1 MMRELEI
8 VRPFVWIGFTAFG
21 ALLLA
26 SFLGAEL
33 TAYLCIICLI
43 SAVLLLIIKFRI
55 QCRYA
60 IILLIT
66 ASLFFGSYSFLYQTK
81 AAPYAIYANEKRT
94 IHAEVLSLPEENSG
108 KFYYNVKVHSIGE
121 LNDPINM
128 TIRLSHR
135 EALEAEIGDTV
146 HCLVRFYDFDT
157 HPGLSS
163 KASHLAKG
171 TVLGAYIADHET
183 VVIEQGARTG
193 IRFHLSKLRQYLND
207 RITESLPIEE
217 ASVLSAMLIGMRDAI
232 PDTVNNNY
240 RDAGASHILVI
251 SGTHMSS
258 LVQFMLDALVSV
270 GVRRRYAICLTYP
283 AVILFMAISG
293 FSASVLRSGIMQL
306 IWLTGLLLGRKPDS
320 LNSLAIAALLL
331 LTANP
336 FAIGDISLLLSFSA
350 SLGMITLSPRMIE
363 FCTARIEDPH
373 VKYRVLKVVVPVISS
388 VSAVLGALPVQ
399 LYAFGTINVL
409 SVITSLLVL
418 YASAWIIRLGMPTV
432 ILLSIPFLSP
442 AASPLLLVTGLLI
455 RYQNF
460 ITAFVSKHFPDPVY
474 IAGSYVQ
481 SFVLILT
488 AFLLLARWI
497 YGNKPMSAAVYISA
511 AILILSTV
519 TTNYLLTKNQVKLVV
534 LHNDY
539 ASCVAVQRN
548 RRAAVISCS
557 GSGAEVSDFLRD
569 HGTHKV
575 EWLFVGDTESEIR
588 CAEELYS
595 AFKTENVLIPNTVYF
610 PAVRYPYVY
619 HYGTDLPISENETVY
634 LSSNGDRIDFEIL
647 GNRIT
652 FNTNNAG
659 YMPYTADILITDHIG
674 EPLKG
679 SLTVVYSDKSPR
691 ETDYLQTAGEY
702 VFTSEYNA
710 ICLTFTPDGKYQIR
724 SG

>member
-1 MMRELEI
+1 MRKFEI

-21 ALLLA
+21 ALLFA
-26 SFLGAEL
+26 SFLEAEL
-33 TAYLCIICLI
+33 SAYLCIACLM
-43 SAVLLLIIKFRI
+43 AALLLLIVKFRI

-66 ASLFFGSYSFLYQTK
+66 ASLFFGGYSFLYQTK
-81 AAPYAIYANEKRT
+81 VAPYAIYANEKRT
-94 IHAEVLSLPEENSG
+94 IQAEILSLPEENSG
-108 KFYYNVKVHSIGE
+108 KFYYNARVYSIGE
-121 LNDPINM
+121 FHDPINI

-163 KASHLAKG
+163 KAFNLAKG
-171 TVLGAYIADHET
+171 TVLGGYIADHDT
-183 VVIEQGARTG
+183 IVIEQGDRTG
-193 IRFHLSKLRQYLND
+193 VRFQLSKLRRYLND
-207 RITESLPIEE
+207 KITESLPIEE
-217 ASVLSAMLIGMRDAI
+217 ASVLSAMLIGIRDSI
-232 PDTVNNNY
+232 PDTINNNY

-251 SGTHMSS
+251 SGMHMSI
-258 LVQFMLDALVSV
+258 LVQFMLDTLVSL
-270 GVRRRYAICLTYP
+270 GLRRRYAICMTYP

-331 LTANP
+331 LLANP

-350 SLGMITLSPRMIE
+350 SLGMITLSPRMID
-363 FCTARIEDPH
+363 FCTARIENPH
-373 VKYRVLKVVVPVISS
+373 VKYCVLKVIVPVIGS

-399 LYAFGTINVL
+399 LYTFGTINVL
-409 SVITSLLVL
+409 SVLTSLLVL
-418 YASAWIIRLGMPTV
+418 CASAWIIRLGMTTV

-442 AASPLLLVTGLLI
+442 AASPFLLVTGLLV

-460 ITAFVSKHFPDPVY
+460 ITAFVSEHFPDPVY
-474 IAGSYVQ
+474 IAGNYVQ
-481 SFVLILT
+481 SFVLILI
-488 AFLLLARWI
+488 AFLLFARWI
-497 YGNKPMSAAVYISA
+497 YGNKPLPIAVYLSA
-511 AILILSTV
+511 AILILSAI
-519 TTNYLLTKNQVKLVV
+519 TTNYTLSKNETKLII

-539 ASCVAVQRN
+539 ASCVAVQQDK
-548 RRAAVISCS
+548 RAAVIACS
-557 GSGAEVSDFLRD
+557 GSGPEVSDLLQN
-569 HGTHKV
+569 HGTRTV

-595 AFKTENVLIPNTVYF
+595 AFKTENVLIPSSVYF

-634 LSSNGDRIDFEIL
+634 LSSNGDRVDFEIF

-659 YMPYTADILITDHIG
+659 YAPYTADILITDHVG
-674 EPLKG
+674 SPLDG
-679 SLTVVYSDKSPR
+679 SLTVVYSDKSPQ
-691 ETDYLQTAGEY
+691 ETDYLKAKGEY
-702 VFTSEYNA
+702 VFTSEHNA

-724 SG
+724 NG